1 MEAEIPILFWA
12 VIALVAVIAI
22 PSLMM
27 LGFILQGA

>member
-1 MEAEIPILFWA
+1 METEIPILFCA

-27 LGFILQGA
+27 LGFIV